1 MYNWGKG
8 YAFNP
13 VGYINPQKNPDNPEL
28 PQEGILAF
36 DVEYIKSFDSKVL
49 RTFSFNT
56 VVVPPYVDINKN
68 FGDLKNIELA
78 MKAYFLFFDTDVDFL
93 FHYKN
98 GKINQAGIDFSKNI
112 VDSIELHGELS
123 CYLNKEKK
131 YFKNNMLQMST
142 INGFSYLLGFRF
154 LPDSNFIIIGEYYH
168 CDTGLNKDE
177 FQNFLSFLDNTYSSG
192 NESIIQNAKDNI
204 KNNFNSQ
211 TLMQD
216 YAYLKMTIN
225 DSFGILYLTFSST
238 LIYNINDNSYLLVPE
253 MSYKPYTNLQ
263 LILKTYASFGDK
275 DSEFGNKQYSATYEM
290 WLRIYF

>member
-1 MYNWGKG
+1 M
-8 YAFNP
+8 
-13 VGYINPQKNPDNPEL
+13 
-28 PQEGILAF
+28 
-36 DVEYIKSFDSKVL
+36 
-49 RTFSFNT
+49 
-56 VVVPPYVDINKN
+56 
-68 FGDLKNIELA
+68 
-78 MKAYFLFFDTDVDFL
+78 
-93 FHYKN
+93 
-98 GKINQAGIDFSKNI
+98 
-112 VDSIELHGELS
+112 
-123 CYLNKEKK
+123 
-131 YFKNNMLQMST
+131 
-142 INGFSYLLGFRF
+142 
-154 LPDSNFIIIGEYYH
+154 
-168 CDTGLNKDE
+168 
-177 FQNFLSFLDNTYSSG
+177 DNTYSSG